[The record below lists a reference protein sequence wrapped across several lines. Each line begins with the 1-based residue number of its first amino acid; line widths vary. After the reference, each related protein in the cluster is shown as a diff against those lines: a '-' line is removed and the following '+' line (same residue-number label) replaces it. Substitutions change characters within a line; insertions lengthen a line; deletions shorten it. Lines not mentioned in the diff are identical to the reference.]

1 MPSFERSIRK
11 PYASADKAKPSPHD
25 PCNTPDIRPRERAGQ
40 DSIASAAPAG
50 HSAPI
55 PMPSSA
61 RVTNR
66 KVKVG
71 ESPASKLHTEYHR
84 IEIIS
89 GARRPKRSAN
99 QPEAVAPPSRMT
111 RVTEKTAV
119 TSMIGTPNSCAI
131 GAIMSRKT
139 VKSNASSVHPIH
151 AAKYAYHWSLVG
163 SFHHGTVAARE
174 PYPDMVPVPHFM
186 LQFIGHDLA
195 PRRGDEQR
203 NSAV

>member
-1 MPSFERSIRK
+1 MPSFERSEQ
-11 PYASADKAKPSPHD
+11 KAVRQPGQGKAQPHD
-25 PCNTPDIRPRERAGQ
+25 PCNTPDISPRERAGQ

-89 GARRPKRSAN
+89 GARRPIRSAN
-99 QPEAVAPPSRMT
+99 QPEAVAPPSRMI

-119 TSMIGTPNSCAI
+119 TSMIGTPNSSAI
-131 GAIMSRKT
+131 GAMISRKT
-139 VKSNASSVHPIH
+139 VKSNASSVHPNH
-151 AAKYAYHWSLVG
+151 AA
-163 SFHHGTVAARE
+163 
-174 PYPDMVPVPHFM
+174 
-186 LQFIGHDLA
+186 I
-195 PRRGDEQR
+195 
-203 NSAV
+203 